1 MHRLLP
7 ISLLA
12 ALLAAPAAAHAAAG
26 DRVLSDE
33 RTESRWANVNDARP
47 IRSAPDVAAKR
58 VARLRYQ
65 TEDGLPEVY
74 LALRARSVGET
85 EWVQVRV
92 PGRPNGRTGWV
103 EREALGPLHVVTT
116 RFVVDRG
123 RLRATLYEHGKRIWR
138 SRIGVGAP
146 GTPTPRGR
154 FYIRQR
160 LRNLAGNPLYG
171 PWAFGTSAYS
181 VLSDWPGGGVV
192 GIHGT
197 DQPELLP
204 GRVSHGCIR
213 VPNAKI
219 ARLAHLMPIGTPV
232 RIVA

>member
-1 MHRLLP
+1 MRRLLP
-7 ISLLA
+7 ISLLV

-26 DRVLSDE
+26 DRVLSNE

-47 IRSAPDVAAKR
+47 IRSEPAPDAER
-58 VARLRYQ
+58 VAKLRYQ

-74 LALRARSVGET
+74 LALRARTVGQA

-116 RFVVDRG
+116 RFVVDRAK
-123 RLRATLYEHGKRIWR
+123 LRATLYKGGKRIWR
-138 SRIGVGAP
+138 SPIGVGAP

-160 LRNLAGNPLYG
+160 LQNMGGNPLYG

-197 DQPELLP
+197 DQPGLLP

-213 VPNAKI
+213 VPNARI
-219 ARLAHLMPIGTPV
+219 SRLARLMPIGTPV
-232 RIVA
+232 QIR